1 MRKTRRELGWAAMA
15 AIGATMAAALPAA
28 GQNDRL
34 RPSFDC
40 NAATGRVQMTICNS
54 QDLSELDRDVTR
66 YLLSLKTTV
75 ADEQVRVIE
84 ISQFNWERARDTQ
97 CNRVIGEIDP
107 DGPVYRCLMSM
118 YRSRLLQLAAINER
132 VRGGRTRGISGYY
145 RFAEAGVS
153 GEMWVIGWPEATVTV
168 LIDTLTL
175 PDAPTCAFRMET
187 AGTEAAIEGRS
198 ASAPEC
204 RVRVTFEP
212 RAATVQ
218 SSNCAAVCV
227 LNGRIDGVYRR

>member
-1 MRKTRRELGWAAMA
+1 MREIGLAIALAIVLCAHAASA
-15 AIGATMAAALPAA
+15 
-28 GQNDRL
+28 QNDRP

-40 NAATGRVQMTICNS
+40 TGVEGRVQMTICNS
-54 QDLSELDRDVTR
+54 QDLSELDRDLAR
-66 YLLSLKTTV
+66 YALALKTTLS
-75 ADEQVRVIE
+75 DEAARSLDAGQ
-84 ISQFNWERARDTQ
+84 NAWERARDTQ

-118 YRSRLLQLAAINER
+118 YRSRLVQLAQQNER
-132 VRGGRTRGISGYY
+132 QRAERGRSISGYY
-145 RFAEAGVS
+145 RFVERGVS
-153 GEMWVIGWPEATVTV
+153 GEMWVIAWPESTVTV

-187 AGTEAAIEGRS
+187 ADGGRDIDGFS
-198 ASAPEC
+198 QHAPEC
-204 RVRVTFEP
+204 RVAITFEG
-212 RAATVQ
+212 RAASVA

>member
-1 MRKTRRELGWAAMA
+1 MRGIALVTFVIAALCA
-15 AIGATMAAALPAA
+15 HGAAA
-28 GQNDRL
+28 QNDRP

-40 NAATGRVQMTICNS
+40 AGVESRVRMTICNS
-54 QDLSELDRDVTR
+54 QDLSELDRDLAR
-66 YLLSLKTTV
+66 YVLALKTV
-75 ADEQVRVIE
+75 LADDAARALDSGQAA
-84 ISQFNWERARDTQ
+84 WERARDTQ

-118 YRSRLLQLAAINER
+118 YRNRLVQLAQQNDR
-132 VRGGRTRGISGYY
+132 LRGARGRTISGYY
-145 RFAEAGVS
+145 RFVESGVS

-187 AGTEAAIEGRS
+187 AGDGNLIQGLS
-198 ASAPEC
+198 QSVPEC
-204 RVRVTFEP
+204 RVSITFEG
-212 RAATVQ
+212 RAASVA

>member
-1 MRKTRRELGWAAMA
+1 MRGIAS
-15 AIGATMAAALPAA
+15 AIVLTAVLCAQNASA
-28 GQNDRL
+28 QNDRP

-40 NAATGRVQMTICNS
+40 AGVDGRVQMTICNS
-54 QDLSELDRDVTR
+54 QDLSELDRDLAR
-66 YLLSLKTTV
+66 YVLVLKTTLSDD
-75 ADEQVRVIE
+75 AARSLDAGQTA
-84 ISQFNWERARDTQ
+84 WERARDRQ

-118 YRSRLLQLAAINER
+118 YRNRLVQLAQQSER
-132 VRGGRTRGISGYY
+132 QNGERGRAISGYY
-145 RFAEAGVS
+145 RFVERGVS
-153 GEMWVIGWPEATVTV
+153 GEMWVIAWPESTVTV

-187 AGTEAAIEGRS
+187 TDGGRDIDGF
-198 ASAPEC
+198 AQHAPEC
-204 RVRVTFEP
+204 RVAITFEG
-212 RAATVQ
+212 RAASVA

>member
-1 MRKTRRELGWAAMA
+1 MRGIASAIVLTAMLCA
-15 AIGATMAAALPAA
+15 QNAFA
-28 GQNDRL
+28 QNDRP

-40 NAATGRVQMTICNS
+40 AGVDGRVQMTICNS
-54 QDLSELDRDVTR
+54 QDLSELDRDLAR
-66 YLLSLKTTV
+66 YVLVLKTTLSDD
-75 ADEQVRVIE
+75 AARSLDAGQTA
-84 ISQFNWERARDTQ
+84 WERARDRQ

-118 YRSRLLQLAAINER
+118 YRNRLVQLAQQSER
-132 VRGGRTRGISGYY
+132 QTGERGRAISGYY
-145 RFAEAGVS
+145 RFVERGVS
-153 GEMWVIGWPEATVTV
+153 GEMWVIAWPESTVTV

-187 AGTEAAIEGRS
+187 TDGGRDIDGF
-198 ASAPEC
+198 AQHAPEC
-204 RVRVTFEP
+204 RVAITFEG
-212 RAATVQ
+212 RAASVA

>member
-1 MRKTRRELGWAAMA
+1 MRGLRL
-15 AIGATMAAALPAA
+15 ATFLIVALCAHGAAA
-28 GQNDRL
+28 QNDRP

-40 NAATGRVQMTICNS
+40 AGVESRVQMTICNS
-54 QDLSELDRDVTR
+54 QDLSELDRDLAR
-66 YLLSLKTTV
+66 YVLALKTV
-75 ADEQVRVIE
+75 LADDSARALDAGQAA
-84 ISQFNWERARDTQ
+84 WTRARDTQ

-107 DGPVYRCLMSM
+107 DGPVYRCLMAM
-118 YRSRLLQLAAINER
+118 YRTRLVQLAQQNDR
-132 VRGGRTRGISGYY
+132 LRGARGRTISGYY
-145 RFAEAGVS
+145 RFVESGVS

-187 AGTEAAIEGRS
+187 AGDGNHIEGFS
-198 ASAPEC
+198 QSAPEC
-204 RVRVTFEP
+204 RVSINFEG
-212 RAATVQ
+212 RAANVT

>member
-1 MRKTRRELGWAAMA
+1 MRGIRLGAFL
-15 AIGATMAAALPAA
+15 AAAAFAGGAA
-28 GQNDRL
+28 AQNDRP

-40 NAATGRVQMTICNS
+40 AGALARVQMTICNS
-54 QDLSELDRDVTR
+54 QDLSELDRDLAR
-66 YLLSLKTTV
+66 YVLAFKTVLADDAARALDAGEV
-75 ADEQVRVIE
+75 A
-84 ISQFNWERARDTQ
+84 WERARDTQ

-107 DGPVYRCLMSM
+107 DGPVYRCLMTM
-118 YRSRLLQLAAINER
+118 YRARLVQLALQHDR
-132 VRGGRTRGISGYY
+132 VRGARGRSISGYY
-145 RFAEAGVS
+145 RFVEGGVS

-187 AGTEAAIEGRS
+187 AAEDNIVEGWS
-198 ASAPEC
+198 QSAPEC
-204 RVRVTFEP
+204 RVSITFEG
-212 RAATVQ
+212 RAASVV

>member
-1 MRKTRRELGWAAMA
+1 MRGFRLGAFLVAVA
-15 AIGATMAAALPAA
+15 CASPAAA
-28 GQNDRL
+28 QDDRP

-40 NAATGRVQMTICNS
+40 AGVLARVQMTICNS
-54 QDLSELDRDVTR
+54 QDLSELDRDLAR
-66 YLLSLKTTV
+66 YVLAFKTVLTD
-75 ADEQVRVIE
+75 AAQRALDAGQAA
-84 ISQFNWERARDTQ
+84 WERARDTQ

-107 DGPVYRCLMSM
+107 DGPVYRCLMAM
-118 YRSRLLQLAAINER
+118 YRVRLVQLAQQNDRLRDA
-132 VRGGRTRGISGYY
+132 RGPSISGYY
-145 RFAEAGVS
+145 RFVEGGVA

-187 AGTEAAIEGRS
+187 VGDGNVVEGVS
-198 ASAPEC
+198 QSAPEC
-204 RVRVTFEP
+204 RVSITFAG
-212 RAATVQ
+212 RAAAVG